1 MTVKREMAS
10 RAVAE
15 SKSVV
20 RRAKAITIRSSSIF
34 LGRIVGVMFMRVNS
48 KCAHH
53 LRPPLAQRQPC
64 ASFCRSD
71 FGGLE
76 TKVIGVT

>member
-1 MTVKREMAS
+1 L
-10 RAVAE
+10 
-15 SKSVV
+15 
-20 RRAKAITIRSSSIF
+20 RRIIGS
-34 LGRIVGVMFMRVNS
+34 MFIWVNS

-53 LRPPLAQRQPC
+53 LRPPLPQRQPC

-71 FGGLE
+71 FAGLE

>member
-1 MTVKREMAS
+1 
-10 RAVAE
+10 
-15 SKSVV
+15 
-20 RRAKAITIRSSSIF
+20 
-34 LGRIVGVMFMRVNS
+34 MFMRVNS